1 MDKLRL
7 LLTACGAPGGATL
20 IRMLKNN
27 GERDLE
33 IIGTDVDS
41 QPIGRFLCDNFY
53 QVPAGNHSDFIPA
66 LLDIV
71 EKEKPDVL
79 LPESSN
85 EVYRI
90 ASSKDKLEKAG
101 TKVLVSSPEAIELA
115 ANKYEM
121 YQSLRGMIELP
132 SYRLV
137 SSLDDFIKAVY
148 DLGYPER
155 AVIFKPPVSKG
166 SRGFRII
173 DSTVDRKTQ
182 LLYEKP
188 TAKYMSL
195 EEFRGLFSASDEF
208 PELLVMEFLEG
219 EPYDINTIAM
229 DGREL
234 LTDVKTREQ
243 ERWGIITKG
252 ELVQREDLVEQVRKI
267 LGRIKLSYCA
277 NIQFIGDKLIEINPR
292 VSTFMYQKDLI
303 MPYIAI
309 KLAQGE
315 ISQEEIIKMKD
326 KFDYGRMMVRYMDQ
340 VFFHKEE
347 LI

>member
-1 MDKLRL
+1 MDKMKV
-7 LLTACGAPGGATL
+7 LLTACGAPGAATL

-27 GERDLE
+27 GEREVE
-33 IIGTDVDS
+33 IIGTDMDS

-53 QVPAGNHSDFIPA
+53 QIPAGDHPDFIPA

-90 ASSKDKLEKAG
+90 ALSKDDLEKAG

-115 ANKYEM
+115 ANKYKM
-121 YQSLRGMIELP
+121 YQALRGAIELP

-137 SSLDDFIKAVY
+137 SSMHAFLKAVY

-155 AVIFKPPVSKG
+155 AVVFKPPVSKG

-173 DSTVDRKTQ
+173 DPKVDRKAQ
-182 LLYEKP
+182 LLYKKP
-188 TAKYMSL
+188 TAKYISL
-195 EEFRGLFSASDEF
+195 EEFREIFSVSNKF
-208 PELLVMEFLEG
+208 PELLVMEYLEG
-219 EPYDINTIAM
+219 EACDINTIAM

-267 LGRIKLSYCA
+267 LERIKLSYCV
-277 NIQFIGDKLIEINPR
+277 NMQFIGGKLIEINPR
-292 VSTFMYQKDLI
+292 VSTFIYQKDLI
-303 MPYIAI
+303 MPYLAI
-309 KLAQGE
+309 KLALGE
-315 ISQEEIIKMKD
+315 ITEEQLKKMKD
-326 KFDYGRMMVRYMDQ
+326 KFDYGLRMVRYMDQ
-340 VFFHKEE
+340 LFYKEE
-347 LI
+347 KNV